1 MCLLPAAIVLLGM
14 LALAYVDEQRNKTE
28 ITSTTFNI
36 IVGTTVIFA
45 VLGILFRN

>member
-1 MCLLPAAIVLLGM
+1 MCLLPAAIVLSVM

-36 IVGTTVIFA
+36 IAGTTLIFA
-45 VLGILFRN
+45 VVGIIFRN